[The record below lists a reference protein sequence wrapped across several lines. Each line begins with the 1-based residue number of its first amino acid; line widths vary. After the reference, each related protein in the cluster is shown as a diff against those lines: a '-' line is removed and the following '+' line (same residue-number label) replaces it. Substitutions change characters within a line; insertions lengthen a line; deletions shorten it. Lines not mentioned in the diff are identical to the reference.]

1 MNEWGKCQKRF
12 PHRTTLTESEKEH
25 IPIIFSDHFAA
36 TDQGQRFLF
45 GLLTDDIFW
54 SAGPTHPW
62 RYLEDN
68 EPVGIEVFS
77 AGFLNKEYIDNLNAL
92 KGTGQYQGKEV
103 QYSTKLNLWTYLNNR
118 TVHFHGTSAS
128 ETPANSD
135 DDDTAR
141 VQEILE
147 STGTT
152 VSTAIQKLRAISRPA
167 SPPIRA
173 GTSRTTAPVQASSLP
188 TPPVS
193 KGKRPAPIPP
203 RTRTPTSRSSAPK
216 PSTSQG
222 PVQAPP
228 PQPAA
233 PQPPPGPPPPN
244 PPAAG
249 AMAQQNQPRILGT
262 APEPYDGSPDKAI
275 DFWNTLAN
283 YFAINSGVYNTNAQK
298 VSSALTYFKIGTPAG
313 KWASDLM
320 ETALRA
326 NPPDYGTWDHFKVA
340 FEKQFVPP
348 AAQMEAIQKMH
359 DIRMSGQNFAT
370 WFQEWS
376 TQARR
381 TGVDEITKMWAFR
394 RNLPPGL
401 QAKLLTLSPQPDTL
415 DGLVAKVREF
425 DRNWQ
430 IYGEPNPTRGQGPS
444 RGNWHNNR
452 TPRIQEIKD
461 DTEIEIAATY
471 PRRGTTKKRGK
482 LTPQERKRRMDSNL
496 CLYCG
501 TAGHIAAKCPISKR
515 PYMGSS
521 VRQLGTTPEGEPS
534 IESQLED
541 LNINAVTPFNV
552 IDKMIVDPKAE
563 DESF

>member
-1 MNEWGKCQKRF
+1 MNEWEKCQKRF
-12 PHRTTLTESEKEH
+12 PHRTTLTESEKKH
-25 IPIIFSDHFAA
+25 IPIAFNDHFAA

-45 GLLTDDIFW
+45 GLLKDDIFW
-54 SAGPTHPW
+54 SAGPIHPW

-68 EPVGIEVFS
+68 ELVGIEVFS
-77 AGFLNKEYIDNLNAL
+77 AGFLDKENVDNLDPL
-92 KGTGQYQGKEV
+92 KGTRQYQGKEV
-103 QYSTKLNLWTYLNNR
+103 QYSIKRNIWTYLNNR

-128 ETPANSD
+128 ETPAHSD

-147 STGTT
+147 STETT
-152 VSTAIQKLRAISRPA
+152 VSTAIQKLRESSRPA
-167 SPPIRA
+167 SPAIRA

-193 KGKRPAPIPP
+193 KGKQPAPIPP
-203 RTRTPTSRSSAPK
+203 RTRTPTFRSSTSK
-216 PSTSQG
+216 TSTSQG

-233 PQPPPGPPPPN
+233 PQPPPSPPPPN

-262 APEPYDGSPDKAI
+262 APESYDGSPDKAM

-283 YFAINSGVYNTNAQK
+283 YYAINDGVYTTNTQM
-298 VSSALTYFKIGTPAG
+298 VSSALTYFKIGTPAR

-326 NPPDYGTWDHFKVA
+326 NPPDYGTWDQFKVA

-359 DIRMSGQNFAT
+359 DTRMSGQNFAT
-370 WFQEWS
+370 WFLDWS

-381 TGVDEITKMWAFR
+381 TGADETTKMWAFR
-394 RNLPPGL
+394 RNLPAGL
-401 QAKLLTLSPQPDTL
+401 RAKLLTLSPQPDTL
-415 DGLVAKVREF
+415 DGLVEKVREF

-430 IYGEPNPTRGQGPS
+430 IYGEPTGNPTRGQGPS
-444 RGNWHNNR
+444 RGNWRSNR
-452 TPRIQEIKD
+452 NPHIQEIKD
-461 DTEIEIAATY
+461 DAEIKIAMTH
-471 PRRGTTKKRGK
+471 PRRGSTRKRGK
-482 LTPQERKRRMDSNL
+482 L
-496 CLYCG
+496 
-501 TAGHIAAKCPISKR
+501 
-515 PYMGSS
+515 
-521 VRQLGTTPEGEPS
+521 
-534 IESQLED
+534 
-541 LNINAVTPFNV
+541 
-552 IDKMIVDPKAE
+552 
-563 DESF
+563 